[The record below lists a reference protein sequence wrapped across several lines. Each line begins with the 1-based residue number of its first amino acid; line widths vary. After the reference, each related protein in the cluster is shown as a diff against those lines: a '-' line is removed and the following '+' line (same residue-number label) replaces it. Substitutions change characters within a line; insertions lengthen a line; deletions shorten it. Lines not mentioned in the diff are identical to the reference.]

1 MPNQFSYAMKR
12 LGFAGLTLSCGLL
25 LSACAGMDAQ
35 ECKDTD
41 WAYLGQ
47 LDAMDGKQ
55 DINTRAKRHFRSCKD
70 QGVPMD
76 VRAYQQGWLRGLK
89 DFCTPE
95 SGKAY
100 GEAGRKYQYG
110 YCPAQLE
117 PAFMQGYGP
126 VRDRRELQEEMQQL
140 ERRIDMKKKELREA
154 RSAKNSASHIAYVE
168 KDLRDLNVE
177 MLQLRFKLAQ
187 MPKP

>member
-1 MPNQFSYAMKR
+1 MHAMQGRLLISFSLA
-12 LGFAGLTLSCGLL
+12 AAAL
-25 LSACAGMDAQ
+25 LSGCAGMDAQ

-47 LDAMDGKQ
+47 LDAMDGRQ
-55 DINTRAKRHFRSCKD
+55 DITTRAKRHFRTCKD
-70 QGVPMD
+70 QGVQMD

-100 GEAGRKYQYG
+100 AEAGRKFQMG

-117 PAFMQGYGP
+117 ASFLQGYSP
-126 VRDRRELQEEMQQL
+126 ARERYEARQSVADL
-140 ERRIDMKKKELREA
+140 ERRISDKKKELREA
-154 RSAKNSASHIAYVE
+154 RDAKNSASHIAYVQ
-168 KDLRDLNVE
+168 KDLRDL
-177 MLQLRFKLAQ
+177 QLELVQLKLKLAQ
-187 MPKP
+187 

>member
-1 MPNQFSYAMKR
+1 MHVSRIYLA
-12 LGFAGLTLSCGLL
+12 LSLSCAAL
-25 LSACAGMDAQ
+25 LSGCAGMDAQ

-55 DINTRAKRHFRSCKD
+55 DITTRAKRHFSTCKD
-70 QGVPMD
+70 NGVKMD
-76 VRAYQQGWLRGLK
+76 VRAYQQGWMRGLR

-95 SGKAY
+95 SGKAF

-110 YCPAQLE
+110 YCPAQVE

-126 VRDRRELQEEMQQL
+126 VRDRIEVQEEMAQL

-187 MPKP
+187 MQAK